1 MWAGPPQ
8 HPLAWRRSPGRLA
21 APRRRRWGPPS
32 TAAGA
37 GSTACSCPC
46 TPSRWPAG
54 CFWWGSRRPASPSCS
69 PRCARRCG
77 RPWSPP
83 SRGSWWLTSPPIWR
97 RCSSTQPTPT
107 CAASR
112 AKAPLPEFDRSKHA
126 HVIEDGRCHLCNIAT
141 SGVHTKHCSVCN
153 KCVSGFDHHCKWL
166 NHCVGARNYAAFLLC
181 VTSAVAA
188 SLFVAGVCVAE
199 VAMYHLDPAWLS
211 FLEGG
216 GNPRWNGTSSA
227 GLLPYS
233 LMSHDKIFLSVVGVL
248 GGLAAIAAGLLL
260 HLCFFHVYIG
270 FLGVTTYEY
279 IRSYRQFPER
289 GGPPTTL
296 RPSENAQELVQ
307 RSDGGGRCSTPHH
320 EKKRPPDPQDDPR
333 NISPHCP
340 RSFNPFCK
348 SGPQVRRKQSFPSED
363 PCGRSGA
370 EEPKSD
376 LRSPFSASCSKCPS
390 SSRKC
395 AKLDYDSSQDV
406 EMTKRGVDHR
416 RYNGNHRCSSSRL
429 RKMFSCDEPEASAPP
444 VRRNQVKPTLGPAA
458 HTLEQPPVVTVV
470 SEKSPEIKGVEP
482 AAVVAAASRS
492 TKLPALAPP
501 SRRRLHGASELKIL
515 RDALAFVQ
523 QPQVSSKSQQMRHHG
538 RMKNDGGGCHHRSK
552 PSPALSPI
560 RESGLSN
567 PPSPHF
573 SMAWADEDSGS
584 SPSSPEIL
592 RTVDSVYTDPQ
603 EVCPSLPDEPIF
615 VVRAPR
621 SRAGPRTAENPT
633 YQ

>member
-1 MWAGPPQ
+1 MEAVARTPCCSLQTTLGPPEYRR
-8 HPLAWRRSPGRLA
+8 WRRVHGLQLPLHPQQVAGWVFLVGLSAATFSVVLPALCSALRPPMVAALAGLLVAHAASHLA
-21 APRRRRWGPPS
+21 ALLVDPADPNLRR
-32 TAAGA
+32 
-37 GSTACSCPC
+37 
-46 TPSRWPAG
+46 
-54 CFWWGSRRPASPSCS
+54 
-69 PRCARRCG
+69 
-77 RPWSPP
+77 
-83 SRGSWWLTSPPIWR
+83 LK
-97 RCSSTQPTPT
+97 
-107 CAASR
+107 

-166 NHCVGARNYAAFLLC
+166 NHCVGGRNYAAFLLC

-199 VAMYHLDPAWLS
+199 VALYHLDPAWLS

-216 GNPRWNGTSSA
+216 GDPRWNGTSPA
-227 GLLPYS
+227 GPLPHS
-233 LMSHDKIFLSVVGVL
+233 LMPRDKVFLSVVGVL

-279 IRSYRQFPER
+279 IRSYRQLPER
-289 GGPPTTL
+289 AGLPTTL

-307 RSDGGGRCSTPHH
+307 RSDGGGHCSAPRR
-320 EKKRPPDPQDDPR
+320 ERKRPDPQDDQR
-333 NISPHCP
+333 KISPRCP
-340 RSFNPFCK
+340 QSFNPFCK
-348 SGPQVRRKQSFPSED
+348 SGPEVRRKQSFPAEDPCGRNEAED

-370 EEPKSD
+370 EDPRSD
-376 LRSPFSASCSKCPS
+376 VRSPFSPSCSKCPS

-395 AKLDYDSSQDV
+395 AKLDYDSGQDV
-406 EMTKRGVDHR
+406 EMMKRGVDHR
-416 RYNGNHRCSSSRL
+416 RCSGNRRCPSFSL
-429 RKMFSCDEPEASAPP
+429 RKRFSCDEPEASAPP
-444 VRRNQVKPTLGPAA
+444 VRRNQVKPTLGPAEHA
-458 HTLEQPPVVTVV
+458 LEQPPVVTVV

-523 QPQVSSKSQQMRHHG
+523 QPQVSSTSQQMRHHG
-538 RMKNDGGGCHHRSK
+538 RKKNDGGGCHHRSK

-573 SMAWADEDSGS
+573 SVAWADEESGS
-584 SPSSPEIL
+584 CPSSPETL
-592 RTVDSVYTDPQ
+592 RTVESVYTDPQ

-621 SRAGPRTAENPT
+621 SRAGPWTAENLT